1 DQHVELFRERHL
13 FYSKRFERTFQPSA
27 KVDNNSM
34 VRPCFL
40 VIDREYASS
49 ISTRKLVIE
58 TAKLNVITAYSCKEA
73 LETLKR
79 FPAVDGVVMDANL
92 RDMSCAQMVRD
103 MKALQPKLVIVCI
116 SGPGRDFCEGAD
128 HHLDTFEPARLLEL
142 LKQIEPEKSAAIEAQ
157 NEKLNAEQR

>member
-1 DQHVELFRERHL
+1 
-13 FYSKRFERTFQPSA
+13 
-27 KVDNNSM
+27 M

-40 VIDREYASS
+40 VVDREYASS

-73 LETLKR
+73 LESLKR

-92 RDMSCAQMVRD
+92 PDMPCADLVRD
-103 MKALQPKLVIVCI
+103 LKAIKPNLIVICI
-116 SGPGRDFCEGAD
+116 SGPGRDFCDGAD

-142 LKQIEPEKSAAIEAQ
+142 LKQIEPEKSAAIEAR
-157 NEKLNAEQR
+157 NEALNAELR

>member
-1 DQHVELFRERHL
+1 
-13 FYSKRFERTFQPSA
+13 
-27 KVDNNSM
+27 M

-58 TAKLNVITAYSCKEA
+58 TAKLNVITAYSSAEA
-73 LETLKR
+73 IETLKR
-79 FPAVDGVVMDANL
+79 FPAVDGIVMDASL
-92 RDMSCAQMVRD
+92 PDMPCADLAR
-103 MKALQPKLVIVCI
+103 ALKQIQPRLVIIAI
-116 SGPGRDFCEGAD
+116 SGPKRDHCEGAD

-142 LKQIEPEKSAAIEAQ
+142 LKQLEPDKAAEIEAR